1 MVAGRLEQQTECRA
15 EGGCGPADP
24 QLSPTGATK
33 RCFLWILSHPVAAQR
48 EKLTWQRCLLER
60 PEGFFSFLF
69 FSFLNFQLQSGTECK
84 YSFTQGPCSLTVWR
98 HGPHE

>member
-1 MVAGRLEQQTECRA
+1 MVAGRPEQQAECRA

-33 RCFLWILSHPVAAQR
+33 GCFLWILSHPVAAQR
-48 EKLTWQRCLLER
+48 EKLTWPRRLLER
-60 PEGFFSFLF
+60 PEGLFYFFF
-69 FSFLNFQLQSGTECK
+69 NFQLQSGTECK